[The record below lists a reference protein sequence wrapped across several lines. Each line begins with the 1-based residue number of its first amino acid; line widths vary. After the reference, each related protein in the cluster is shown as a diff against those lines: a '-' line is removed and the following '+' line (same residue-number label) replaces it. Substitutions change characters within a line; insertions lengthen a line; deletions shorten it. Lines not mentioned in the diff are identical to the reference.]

1 MIITTLPKTETH
13 ADLFFKYKHE
23 HESLGLASLPLK
35 DLDFHSVTSDLVVN
49 SITMFLT
56 KGINGNIKEVPIYC
70 DEKKDEYVQYQLMF
84 ENYPKLVWLASE
96 YISLK
101 KFKNPIGVHWNSMND
116 IWNIHPGGSRQV
128 IIYYFEKNSELE
140 VLAFN
145 NSGKS
150 LSFRKKFSSINEI
163 KEYYKTQNISIICTA
178 NYGSLIPN
186 VHFDQSDM
194 KDSILNSIRQV
205 QQFYKN
211 TRIIANFDISRYG
224 YKENLSR
231 NLETI
236 TVTVDDPRD
245 QANINRA
252 FILLPSFDTFND
264 YGVRIERT

>member
-1 MIITTLPKTETH
+1 MILTVLPKVETH

-23 HESLGLASLPLK
+23 HESLGLASLSLK
-35 DLDFHSVTSDLVVN
+35 ELDFHSATSNVIEN
-49 SITMFLT
+49 SITGFLT
-56 KGINGNIKEVPIYC
+56 KGIDSNIKEIPIYY
-70 DEKKDEYVQYQLMF
+70 DEKKDEYIQYQLMF

-96 YISLK
+96 YINLK
-101 KFKNPIGVHWNSMND
+101 TFKNPIGVHWNVRTNM
-116 IWNIHPGGSRQV
+116 WNIHPGGSRQV

-145 NSGKS
+145 NGGKS
-150 LSFRKKFSSINEI
+150 LSFRKKFSSIDEI
-163 KEYYKTQNISIICTA
+163 KEYYKTHNISIVCTA
-178 NYGSLIPN
+178 DHGSLIPS

-194 KDSILNSIRQV
+194 KDNILKSIHQV

-211 TRIIANFDISRYG
+211 TKIIANFDISRYG

-236 TVTVDDPRD
+236 TVTVDNPDD
-245 QANINRA
+245 QDNVNRA
-252 FILLPSFDTFND
+252 LILLPSFDTFNN